1 MTSDPINPLQPGS
14 GTTRRTFMRRAATAA
29 AGLSVP
35 GLLAACGTT
44 SPTGGSGSGSTAT
57 TAAWVPAACR
67 WRGPT
72 IR

>member
-14 GTTRRTFMRRAATAA
+14 GTTRRTFIRRAATAA

-44 SPTGGSGSGSTAT
+44 SPTGGSGSG
-57 TAAWVPAACR
+57 AAQRRPWVPAACR
-67 WRGPT
+67 WRAPT